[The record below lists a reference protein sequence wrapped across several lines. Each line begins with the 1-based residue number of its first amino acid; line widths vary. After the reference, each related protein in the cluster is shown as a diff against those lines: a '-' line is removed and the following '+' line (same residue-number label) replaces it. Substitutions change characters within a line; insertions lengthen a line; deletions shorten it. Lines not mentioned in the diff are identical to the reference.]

1 MEIQHD
7 VSMKPYSTFR
17 VGGNAKTLIICD
29 NVQELEEVL
38 RINSEKG
45 FPVFF
50 LGKGSNVIFSDNGY
64 EGTVI
69 SMSSKAEKI
78 ELTEENKISASG
90 NTLLPE
96 VANFALG
103 KGQSGLE
110 FAAGIPGTLGGAV
123 FMNAGA
129 YGGEIKDVLESA
141 DVISLD
147 GRVKR
152 RISGKDMEFSY
163 RKSLLQ
169 KSGEI
174 VLSATIRL
182 EDGKREEIKSKMEDF
197 KVRRNSK
204 QPLNYPSCGSFFKR
218 PEGNFA
224 GALIEK
230 AGLKGLQVGGAQV
243 AEKHAGFFIN
253 RGEATAT
260 DVINL
265 MNLVQQTV
273 YKKFGVMLIPEVR
286 IIGEKQF

>member
-29 NVQELEEVL
+29 NVQELEEAL

-50 LGKGSNVIFSDNGY
+50 MGKGSNVIFSDNGY

-204 QPLNYPSCGSFFKR
+204 QPLSYPSCGSFFKR

>member
-29 NVQELEEVL
+29 NVQELEEAL

-163 RKSLLQ
+163 RKSLLH